1 MRLMS
6 ASGFKDALQPPRGF
20 EDLLPEQMAF
30 KRRIEEEIRKC
41 FVKFG
46 YQEIETP
53 TLEYYDLFEAKSGE
67 EIRERMF
74 VFLDK
79 HERKVVLRPE
89 MTAPVARLVAT
100 SFKNHPLPL
109 RLGYLSDCYRYD
121 EPQWGRKRRFW
132 QGGFELFG
140 VQGPA
145 ADVEILEIAQTVFN
159 GLNIRDF
166 YFKLGHVGVLRALMR
181 DAGADEETQDFS
193 LSYID
198 RNKLHE
204 AFSLLRSKDVS
215 EETIETLG
223 TLVKIQGHE
232 VSKVLAEGRNLLSPW
247 PGAVRELDNLEEIL
261 TLSQETGIKS
271 RTILHL
277 GFARGLE
284 YYTGFIFEQYVP
296 QADIALNS
304 GGRYDKLVSLFGG
317 PELYGVGCAIGVT
330 RIQEVAAKSEFG
342 PEAETVQPRAGLINI
357 GQRSLSYA
365 LSVASELRER
375 GLSIESDL
383 TGRRLQAAIEHFA
396 KKEIG
401 FLIIVGDKEK
411 AERKVTVRDL
421 LRHSQQ
427 EFLSSEPDKILF
439 HIGTHEKRKT

>member
-1 MRLMS
+1 MS
-6 ASGFKDALQPPRGF
+6 AFGFRDALQPPRGF
-20 EDLLPEQMAF
+20 DDLLPEQMAI
-30 KRRIEEEIRKC
+30 KRRIEEEIRRC

-132 QGGFELFG
+132 QGGLELFG
-140 VQGPA
+140 VRGPA
-145 ADVEILEIAQTVFN
+145 ADVEILEAAQTVFE

-181 DAGADEETQDFS
+181 DAGVEEETQDLS

-198 RNKLHE
+198 RNKFDE
-204 AFSLLRSKDVS
+204 TFSLLRSKDAG
-215 EETIETLG
+215 EEVIESLR
-223 TLVKIQGHE
+223 TLVKTQGHD
-232 VSKVLAEGRNLLSPW
+232 VSKILDEGRNLLSPW
-247 PGAVRELDNLEEIL
+247 PGAVRELNNLEEIV
-261 TLSQETGIKS
+261 TLSRETGIRAK
-271 RTILHL
+271 IVLHL

-296 QADIALNS
+296 QAEIALNS

-317 PELYGVGCAIGVT
+317 PEIHGVGCAIGVT
-330 RIQEVAAKSEFG
+330 RIQEVVAKKEFG
-342 PEAETVQPRAGLINI
+342 PVVEQAKPWAGLINI
-357 GQRSLSYA
+357 GQKSLPYA
-365 LSVASELRER
+365 LSTASKLRER
-375 GLSIESDL
+375 GLSVESDL
-383 TGRRLQAAIEHFA
+383 TGRKLQAAIEHFA
-396 KKEIG
+396 KKGVG
-401 FLIIVGDKEK
+401 FLIIVGDKEM
-411 AERKVTVRDL
+411 AEGKVTVRDL
-421 LRHSQQ
+421 SRHSQQ
-427 EFLSSEPDKILF
+427 EFLSSEPDKIVV
-439 HIGTHEKRKT
+439 HIETHEKQKT